1 MKKVMAV
8 NCGSSSVK
16 FKLYEMPEETVICS
30 GIVERIGHDDA
41 IFTIKYLK
49 MLGIKPCSTPFYQS
63 SQYFRDAL
71 VRANYQNLPKEI
83 YHTEEYLKRF

>member
-30 GIVERIGHDDA
+30 GIVERIGDDDA
-41 IFTIKYLK
+41 IFTIKYEDK
-49 MLGIKPCSTPFYQS
+49 KDTVIIP
-63 SQYFRDAL
+63 
-71 VRANYQNLPKEI
+71 V
-83 YHTEEYLKRF
+83 

>member
-41 IFTIKYLK
+41 IFTIK
-49 MLGIKPCSTPFYQS
+49 
-63 SQYFRDAL
+63 
-71 VRANYQNLPKEI
+71 
-83 YHTEEYLKRF
+83 